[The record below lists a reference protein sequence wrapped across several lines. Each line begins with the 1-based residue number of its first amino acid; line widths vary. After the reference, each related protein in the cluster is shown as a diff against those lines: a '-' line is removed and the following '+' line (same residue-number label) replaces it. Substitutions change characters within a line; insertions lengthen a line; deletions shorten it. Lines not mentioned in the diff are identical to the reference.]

1 MRSNV
6 GFDTD
11 ALCPSAASEYTS
23 FAGVGGLGSSKPKIT
38 GPCLQNR
45 RDFVTENG

>member
-11 ALCPSAASEYTS
+11 ALCPSAASEYTP
-23 FAGVGGLGSSKPKIT
+23 FAGAGGLSSSARAFKIARIRHRER
-38 GPCLQNR
+38 L
-45 RDFVTENG
+45 